1 MRRVVVTGMGIW
13 SCIGQSL
20 DEVTES
26 LRQGKSG
33 IISDP
38 SRLEYGLKSAFVG
51 NVPKPDLK
59 PLLAR
64 KFRVNL
70 SDDAEYAYMAARE
83 AFHTAGISDEFLL
96 ENEVGMV
103 FGNDGNFRSLI
114 NAADI
119 MRETHNSLMLGPSA
133 LFKSLSSSVTMNL
146 STVFHLKGISLS
158 VAAACASGCHA
169 IGVGSMLI
177 RDGLQD
183 MLLVGG
189 SVEMDKQGA
198 AYADA
203 LDSLTQRVCE
213 PEKAC
218 RPFDRDRDGMVQSGG
233 AAALVLEEY
242 EHAVARGATIF
253 AEIAGY
259 GFSTNGTEDISQPD
273 VNSEQA
279 AMQRALDNA
288 GVSADDVDYVNAH
301 ATSTVMGDRAEA
313 IALTRL
319 FKGKKAWISSTKSM
333 TGHEYWMAGASEVI
347 YSILMMR
354 NGFVAPNINL
364 ENVDESAA
372 DLRIARVMVET
383 PVNVALSNSS
393 GMGGTNAAIVLSKI
407 GH

>member
-83 AFHTAGISDEFLL
+83 AFHTAGISDEFLF

-189 SVEMDKQGA
+189 SVEMDKKQ
-198 AYADA
+198 
-203 LDSLTQRVCE
+203 
-213 PEKAC
+213 
-218 RPFDRDRDGMVQSGG
+218 
-233 AAALVLEEY
+233 
-242 EHAVARGATIF
+242 
-253 AEIAGY
+253 
-259 GFSTNGTEDISQPD
+259 
-273 VNSEQA
+273 
-279 AMQRALDNA
+279 
-288 GVSADDVDYVNAH
+288 
-301 ATSTVMGDRAEA
+301 
-313 IALTRL
+313 
-319 FKGKKAWISSTKSM
+319 
-333 TGHEYWMAGASEVI
+333 
-347 YSILMMR
+347 
-354 NGFVAPNINL
+354 
-364 ENVDESAA
+364 
-372 DLRIARVMVET
+372 
-383 PVNVALSNSS
+383 LSD
-393 GMGGTNAAIVLSKI
+393 
-407 GH
+407 